1 MYYLVFFPENS
12 TVSLPYRWKW
22 QGLRKNWVARLGNLR
37 HSSAMTQKSHTMNP
51 LEWAMLLALA
61 LVWAGTFFF
70 AAVAV
75 AEIPPMTIAFLRVSG
90 AALVLFLA
98 LRLMGI
104 SMPRDLSIWAA
115 FFGMGLLNNAIPFSL
130 IFWAQ
135 TELASGVASILNAM
149 MPMFTVIAAHFLTQ
163 DEKMTGLRLL
173 GVVLGFI
180 GVAVLIGSPV
190 GGGLLAHLAILAAGV
205 SYAFASI
212 FGKRF
217 ARLGVKPMA
226 TATGQVTASAVILF
240 PVAMLLEQPWQN
252 PFPSGGVVLA
262 MIGMITLSTAFAYFL
277 YFRILST
284 AGATN
289 IALVTLLI
297 PPFAIILGVAF
308 LEEVLTLQQF
318 AGMLII
324 AAGLAAIDGRVFR
337 IFKK

>member
-1 MYYLVFFPENS
+1 
-12 TVSLPYRWKW
+12 
-22 QGLRKNWVARLGNLR
+22 
-37 HSSAMTQKSHTMNP
+37 
-51 LEWAMLLALA
+51 MLLALA
-61 LVWAGTFFF
+61 LVWAGAFFF

-75 AEIPPMTIAFLRVSG
+75 VDIPPMTIAFLRVSG
-90 AALVLFLA
+90 AALVLLLA
-98 LRLMGI
+98 LRVMGI
-104 SMPRDLSIWAA
+104 SMPRSRGVWMA

-149 MPMFTVIAAHFLTQ
+149 MPMFTVIAAHFLTD
-163 DEKMTGLRLL
+163 DEKMTGLRML
-173 GVVLGFI
+173 GVILGFV

-190 GGGLLAHLAILAAGV
+190 GGTVWAHLAILAAGV

-226 TATGQVTASAVILF
+226 TATGQVTASALILL
-240 PVAMLLEQPWQN
+240 PVAMVLEQPWLN
-252 PFPSGGVVLA
+252 PAPSSAAVWSML
-262 MIGMITLSTAFAYFL
+262 GMITLSTAFAYFL

-297 PPFAIILGVAF
+297 PPFAILLGVLF
-308 LEEVLTLQQF
+308 LNEALTGQQF

-324 AAGLAAIDGRVFR
+324 AAGLLAIDGRVVR
-337 IFKK
+337 GIKR